1 MFSELLKEAI
11 LAAEAMFDHPGKQ
24 YVMFKD
30 LEEQVAARN
39 TPGVPDRFADH
50 PRAQSY
56 YGALLEQLN
65 GAEQDE
71 EVLVAEAM
79 HIDSTVDDAVQTHS
93 INPGSIE
100 SEIRKALLPRYFKFL
115 GGLDAANALIDQVVG
130 IVRAGATKS

>member
-30 LEEQVAARN
+30 LEEQVASRN
-39 TPGVPDRFADH
+39 TPGVPDRFVDH

-65 GAEQDE
+65 GAVPNE
-71 EVLVAEAM
+71 EILVAEAM
-79 HIDSTVDDAVQTHS
+79 HIDSTVDEAVQTHS
-93 INPGSIE
+93 LNPGSIE
-100 SEIRKALLPRYFKFL
+100 AEIRKALLPRYFKFF
-115 GGLDAANALIDQVVG
+115 GGLDAANTLIDQIVG
-130 IVRAGATKS
+130 IVRAGATRS